1 MVRKMDNRS
10 RGSPVLRLERISM
23 RSGRLQVLTD
33 IDPSREQAAIVGLI
47 APNGAGKSTLSN
59 GITSLYKPDE
69 GDFFCG
75 VGSFRFGL
83 QAADCRAMVEGGAYP
98 RLSAC
103 TECLETQVITDSPAM
118 RRGKLGYL
126 LKEEG
131 QFNASLNPRRFIRGI
146 DGCTQT

>member
-83 QAADCRAMVEGGAYP
+83 QAADCRAMVEGEERIPVYP
-98 RLSAC
+98 PVPSVWKLKS
-103 TECLETQVITDSPAM
+103 SPT
-118 RRGKLGYL
+118 RR
-126 LKEEG
+126 
-131 QFNASLNPRRFIRGI
+131 Q
-146 DGCTQT
+146 